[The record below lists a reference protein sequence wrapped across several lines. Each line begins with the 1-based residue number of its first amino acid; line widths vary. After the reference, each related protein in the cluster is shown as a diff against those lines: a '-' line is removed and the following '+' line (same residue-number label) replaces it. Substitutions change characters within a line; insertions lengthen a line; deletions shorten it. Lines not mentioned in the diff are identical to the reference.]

1 MSAVADEDSGNDVAV
16 YVAGILL
23 GLLAGWLDVRV
34 ADLLL
39 TALMVLAATMLLGVW
54 RSGRPWRWVV
64 LVAVF
69 APLAHLLA
77 YLLWKER
84 PERAQLY
91 ESFLGF
97 LTGTVGAYAGSV
109 MRRAIDVIFEGKH

>member
-1 MSAVADEDSGNDVAV
+1 MSGVAEQTPEKDGVV
-16 YVAGILL
+16 YIAGTLF
-23 GLLAGWLDVRV
+23 GLLAGWLDLRV

-39 TALMVLAATMLLGVW
+39 TALIVLAATMMLGVW
-54 RSGRPWRWVV
+54 RPRRPWRWVV
-64 LVAVF
+64 LVAVLVPVLH
-69 APLAHLLA
+69 ALA

-84 PERAQLY
+84 PERAQVY

-109 MRRAIDVIFEGKH
+109 MRRAFNSLSVGK